1 MFARQLAT
9 LAGTAVAAGAL
20 GLAAVAGAG
29 TAGAMRSSDDT
40 FLNAIS
46 DEGIGFDTPATAID
60 NAHYVC
66 AALDD
71 GVSPVDL
78 GTEILQNT
86 DLTKRQ
92 AAVFVV
98 SAVNVYCPEYGALF
112 E

>member
-1 MFARQLAT
+1 MFTRQIT
-9 LAGTAVAAGAL
+9 RLAGTAVVAGAL
-20 GLAAVAGAG
+20 GLAVVAGTG
-29 TAGAMRSSDDT
+29 TAGSLRSSDDT

-46 DEGIGFDTPATAID
+46 DEGIGFDSPATAID

-66 AALDD
+66 ASLDD

-98 SAVNVYCPEYGALF
+98 AAVDTYCPEYGVLF